1 MFGARENVLPI
12 FGDVG
17 IALAKATFIVTRL
30 VAGNLEW
37 DFTCVSCGFHGWVW
51 KENLSIQIH
60 SSLSLSFVQI
70 YARHA
75 TLLEE

>member
-37 DFTCVSCGFHGWVW
+37 DFTLVSCGFHG
-51 KENLSIQIH
+51 
-60 SSLSLSFVQI
+60 
-70 YARHA
+70 
-75 TLLEE
+75 